1 MAIAQPVTRYDL
13 DRDVRTVEAMAARLT
28 PYVYENELYG
38 LMPGDL
44 PKLTIGGLLMRL
56 HRLSAISGTLAPKQR
71 EAVQKAQQQL
81 DEVRREWTVAY
92 EGKITR
98 EFQARLTALN
108 QFLNEYADNPRSASE
123 NYPSEAEKRT
133 ILEALTDEAANLN
146 VLTSDMK
153 NALGAT
159 DNKIRRYTQPSGFI
173 WDERLRPAYPQDKYW
188 FLYAK

>member
-13 DRDVRTVEAMAARLT
+13 DRDVRTVEAMAARLK

-44 PKLTIGGLLMRL
+44 PKLTVGGLLMRI
-56 HRLSAISGTLAPKQR
+56 HRLSAIAGTLSPKQQ
-71 EAVQKAQQQL
+71 EVLKTAQEQL
-81 DEVRREWTVAY
+81 KTVRREWTVAY
-92 EGKITR
+92 EGKIGR

-108 QFLNEYADNPRSASE
+108 QFLNEFADNPRSASE
-123 NYPSEAEKRT
+123 NYPSEAEKRA
-133 ILEALTDEAANLN
+133 ILEALTDEAASLN
-146 VLTSDMK
+146 MLTSDMK

-159 DNKIRRYTQPSGFI
+159 DNKIRRYTQPSSLI
-173 WDERLRPAYPQDKYW
+173 WDERLRSAYPEDKYW